1 MLSQSKKPGN
11 ILSNKK
17 YSKNPAKINNVH
29 SKIDDMNKK
38 GLLIPQTT
46 PSFYGILNPIELK
59 QAVNEARQRGERIV
73 MTNGCF
79 DVLHAGHV
87 GYLVQARQ
95 LGDRLIVAV
104 NTDASVSQLKGKNRP
119 IYPLEQ
125 RMQVL
130 AALRSVDW
138 VVAFSEET
146 PERLITEILPNVL
159 VKGGDYQP
167 AAIAG
172 ARAVWQAGGSVQV
185 LDFVPGCSTSATIQ
199 TIRQLEID

>member
-1 MLSQSKKPGN
+1 
-11 ILSNKK
+11 
-17 YSKNPAKINNVH
+17 
-29 SKIDDMNKK
+29 MNKK
-38 GLLIPQTT
+38 RLLIPPTT
-46 PSFYGILNPIELK
+46 PSFYGILNPTELK

-79 DVLHAGHV
+79 DILHAGHV
-87 GYLVQARQ
+87 RYLVQARQ

-159 VKGGDYQP
+159 VKGGITNPPLLLSLVPSGKQVAACRYSILFQAAQP
-167 AAIAG
+167 
-172 ARAVWQAGGSVQV
+172 V
-185 LDFVPGCSTSATIQ
+185 LPFRLFAN
-199 TIRQLEID
+199 

>member
-1 MLSQSKKPGN
+1 M
-11 ILSNKK
+11 
-17 YSKNPAKINNVH
+17 
-29 SKIDDMNKK
+29 
-38 GLLIPQTT
+38 
-46 PSFYGILNPIELK
+46 K

-79 DVLHAGHV
+79 DILHAGHV
-87 GYLVQARQ
+87 RYLVQARQ

-138 VVAFSEET
+138 VVFFRRDSRT
-146 PERLITEILPNVL
+146 P
-159 VKGGDYQP
+159 DY
-167 AAIAG
+167 
-172 ARAVWQAGGSVQV
+172 
-185 LDFVPGCSTSATIQ
+185 
-199 TIRQLEID
+199 